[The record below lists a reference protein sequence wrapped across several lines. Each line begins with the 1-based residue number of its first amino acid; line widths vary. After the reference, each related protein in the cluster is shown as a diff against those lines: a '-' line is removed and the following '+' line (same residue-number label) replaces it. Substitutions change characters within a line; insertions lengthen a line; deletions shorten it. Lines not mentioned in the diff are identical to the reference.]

1 MLCINY
7 KVETNN
13 LIIRHSLEYIDGKLI
28 DILDIDLDNLKIDKK
43 KIRKIL
49 LFITLIISTK
59 IRNLQIVLMN
69 CIYQLKVNQDIF

>member
-1 MLCINY
+1 MMLCINY
-7 KVETNN
+7 KMETNN

-43 KIRKIL
+43 NRKIL

-59 IRNLQIVLMN
+59 IKNLQIVLMN
-69 CIYQLKVNQDIF
+69 CIYQSKVILDVL